1 VRRAGVEAD
10 KVSGHGS
17 PETPPPLAIVWLAPI
32 RRRLP
37 SLIPAIYDALMA
49 SGRHRR
55 GFERAGRLSADE
67 LGLPRAKAKELL
79 LSAQWKRVV
88 GEAIARKTSALAV
101 RRGVLEIRLHDERW
115 RETLTS
121 LLPSLAS
128 RLATRCPELGVRKF
142 ALRGPGADP
151 GVRPTAVVASSPEP
165 AKPRAPSS
173 PPKTAKTPEAET
185 DAGTVEQRLARTMER
200 YLDRSAGRPS
210 EAPTRRR

>member
-1 VRRAGVEAD
+1 
-10 KVSGHGS
+10 
-17 PETPPPLAIVWLAPI
+17 
-32 RRRLP
+32 
-37 SLIPAIYDALMA
+37 MA

-67 LGLPRAKAKELL
+67 LGLPRAKANELL

-88 GEAIARKTSALAV
+88 GEAIARKTTAVAV

-142 ALRGPGADP
+142 ALRGTGADA

-165 AKPRAPSS
+165 AEPRARNSPST
-173 PPKTAKTPEAET
+173 TAERPEAET
-185 DAGTVEQRLARTMER
+185 DAEAVEQRLARTMER
-200 YLDRSAGRPS
+200 YLDRSAGRPPAS
-210 EAPTRRR
+210 PARRR